1 MNAIKHTKLTMALG
15 AALVAGAITAN
26 AQAREAD
33 FSDFTRQARATV
45 LAEATAQPSA
55 EERVRHLRGSLEG
68 ARVIAGLPDAEEQ
81 REQALASIRSEQL
94 AGLRKSASA
103 QMAESL
109 VGSRIVA
116 DLPSAEQHTSEALAT
131 IRDEQLRDLNQQA
144 PRQLAISMSNVNV
157 MRQVADA
164 DPNGQ
169 RKQNEWSMPEV
180 KVKPLL
186 DMSILHFSFR
196 K

>member
-15 AALVAGAITAN
+15 AALVAGAMMAN
-26 AQAREAD
+26 AQAGEAD

-45 LAEATAQPSA
+45 LAEATAQPGA

-94 AGLRKSASA
+94 DGLRANAPA
-103 QMAESL
+103 QLAGSFA
-109 VGSRIVA
+109 GSRIVA
-116 DLPSAEQHTSEALAT
+116 ELPSAEQHTSEALAA
-131 IRDEQLRDLNQQA
+131 IRGEQLRELHQQA
-144 PRQLAISMSNVNV
+144 PRQLAVSMANVNV
-157 MRQVADA
+157 MRQVAEA
-164 DPNGQ
+164 SPNGQ

>member
-15 AALVAGAITAN
+15 AALVAGAMLTD

-33 FSDFTRQARATV
+33 FSDFTRQTRATV
-45 LAEATAQPSA
+45 MAEATAQPST
-55 EERVRHLRGSLEG
+55 EERVRQLRGSLAG
-68 ARVIAGLPDAEEQ
+68 ARVIAGLPDPAEQ

-94 AGLRKSASA
+94 EGLRESAPA
-103 QMAESL
+103 QMAGSL
-109 VGSRIVA
+109 AGSRIVA
-116 DLPSAEQHTSEALAT
+116 ELPSAEQHASEALAA
-131 IRDEQLRDLNQQA
+131 IEQEQLRELRQQA
-144 PRQLAISMSNVNV
+144 PRQLAVSMANVNV
-157 MRQVADA
+157 MRRVADA
-164 DPNGQ
+164 GPNGQ
-169 RKQNEWSMPEV
+169 RKQNEWTMPEV